1 MNFYLKKLIPR
12 LQIRTARQNDFQKFL
27 QAYRVILRLPLQPI
41 VLRHL
46 LQLLQRC
53 SKYLLIQW
61 KQPGLQMLEAMH
73 KNSRHRF
80 QLHQEFQTHV
90 LCLHH
95 LLG

>member
-61 KQPGLQMLEAMH
+61 KQPDFKMLEAMH

-80 QLHQEFQTHV
+80 QLH
-90 LCLHH
+90 L
-95 LLG
+95 